1 MIIVYPVLYFFEA
14 ITGTFGHQPQKF
26 ILESQTELLEVE
38 IGECPYCIGLWIVHD
53 LRHQCVDVRV
63 PFQVPA
69 KGVNACD
76 HPELQLMAEAAV

>member
-1 MIIVYPVLYFFEA
+1 MIIVYPVPYFFEA
-14 ITGTFGHQPQKF
+14 VTETFGHQPQKF

-38 IGECPYCIGLWIVHD
+38 MGECLNCIGLWIVHD
-53 LRHQCVDVRV
+53 LRHQCVDVRI

-69 KGVNACD
+69 KGVKACD